1 MIELRDYQKRIVKEG
16 LGIINMQTKKILDHM
31 DMRYTYVN
39 GYERLYRLYS
49 DGEIWS
55 VRSAKFISQELVK
68 GYNRVSLSLNG
79 KVKRFQVH
87 RLVAEHFILNPNKKP
102 CVNHKNGDKQD
113 NNILNLEWCTYSENE
128 KHSYNELGK
137 INNNRKLSNDDILD
151 IRLNAIKGINQ
162 SNRGNVIDY
171 ATKYN
176 VNTSTILNVL
186 KNKYY
191 V

>member
-16 LGIINMQTKKILDHM
+16 LGIINMQTRKILDHM

-39 GYERLYRLYS
+39 GYERLYRLYV

-87 RLVAEHFILNPNKKP
+87 RLLAEHFILNPNKKP

-128 KHSYNELGK
+128 KHSYDELGK
-137 INNNRKLSNDDILD
+137 INNNRKLSNDNILD

-162 SNRGNVIDY
+162 SDKGNVIEY

-176 VNTSTILNVL
+176 VHTSTILNVL
-186 KNKYY
+186 KSKYY